1 MKKVAKKIEYGITI
15 VKPWS
20 KQMYDHND
28 KVITVAKSQLMTM
41 WADMIN
47 PILSGYLDGDDLT
60 IDDLDWVSVSTD
72 TLQQFQK
79 AVTCYSFGFGYSLQ
93 SVQEEVLETIQGGS
107 YHSINRIFDEL
118 SIPLEPGFIGFA

>member
-1 MKKVAKKIEYGITI
+1 MKKVAKIKYGITI

-20 KQMYDHND
+20 KEMYDHND
-28 KVITVAKSQLMTM
+28 KVIEVAKTQLVSM
-41 WADMIN
+41 WNDMVN
-47 PILSGYLDGDDLT
+47 PMLSDYLDGDDLT

-118 SIPLEPGFIGFA
+118 NIPLEPGFIGFN

>member
-1 MKKVAKKIEYGITI
+1 MKKVAKIEYGITI

-28 KVITVAKSQLMTM
+28 KVITVAKSQLVRM
-41 WADMIN
+41 WDDMVN
-47 PILSGYLDGDDLT
+47 PMLSEYLDGDDLT
-60 IDDLDWVSVSTD
+60 MDDLDWLSVSTD

-118 SIPLEPGFIGFA
+118 SIPLEPGFIGFK

>member
-1 MKKVAKKIEYGITI
+1 MKKVAKIEYGITI

-28 KVITVAKSQLMTM
+28 KVITVAKTQLVSM
-41 WADMIN
+41 WADMVN
-47 PILSGYLDGDDLT
+47 PMLSGYLDGDDLT
-60 IDDLDWVSVSTD
+60 IDDLDWLSVHTAE
-72 TLQQFQK
+72 LQRFQT
-79 AVTCYSFGFGYSLQ
+79 AITCYSFGFGYSLQ

-118 SIPLEPGFIGFA
+118 NIPLEPGFIGFA